1 MRSAIP
7 LLIGATLGI
16 AVSAFPTGAGSCA
29 SGVDAV
35 QSVHL
40 TRTNVT
46 KGSLEEGG
54 FSVALGEATL
64 VAGTTSS
71 FTIGTDYN
79 LKITGTKTF
88 RGFLMRLDE
97 TETTTIDALAG
108 GGSDIQVSDLCTG
121 SGVGGVTHTSA
132 SDKSSVTA
140 TLKLDDAAAEM
151 PLDVIVVVSNSEA
164 GSEFYHTR
172 FLLTAGSELTQAPV
186 TSETTAPNSSTTLA
200 PATPPPVS
208 ETTAPNT
215 SATLAPATP
224 PPVSETTAP
233 NSSTTLAPATLPPV
247 SETTAPNTS
256 ATLAPATSPPVSETT
271 APNTSTLA
279 PTTQEPVGKTK
290 SPVTSDA
297 PATSPPLSKTPAP
310 VPPVSKK
317 TPAPVS
323 KKTPAPVTPDTP
335 ATPAPVSKKTPAPV
349 PPVSK
354 TPAPAVSKKTPAPVT
369 TDASTTPAPVPRTLA
384 PVPRTPTPALVV
396 PTGTPT
402 TSGKMDGMGKK
413 GMAKGKKGAVPRTPA
428 PVVVVPTQALTSAP
442 MSTAVPDTGGN
453 SGGMGM
459 KGMDKRK
466 KKVREVKRKGNKNR
480 SRGIHV
486 STLSPST
493 SS

>member
-215 SATLAPATP
+215 S
-224 PPVSETTAP
+224 
-233 NSSTTLAPATLPPV
+233 
-247 SETTAPNTS
+247 
-256 ATLAPATSPPVSETT
+256 
-271 APNTSTLA
+271 TLA

-335 ATPAPVSKKTPAPV
+335 ATPAPVSRKTPAPV